1 MSCDNASNNEKM
13 ADEMEHLL
21 PAFSSGNR
29 VRCFTHVLN
38 LIAKALLKQFEMA
51 KKSENEDD
59 DFTEEEAKLLTLA
72 ENLDEEEF
80 TMAEEKMD
88 ENGGA
93 DEEDSMDEWV
103 DEVDALTPDER
114 LLLEDEIR
122 PVKMVLVK
130 VSPCHR

>member
-1 MSCDNASNNEKM
+1 M

-103 DEVDALTPDER
+103 DEVDALTPNER

>member
-93 DEEDSMDEWV
+93 DEEDSMEEWV
-103 DEVDALTPDER
+103 DEVDALTPNER
-114 LLLEDEIR
+114 LLLEDEIW

>member
-103 DEVDALTPDER
+103 DEVDALTPNER

-122 PVKMVLVK
+122 PVKIVLVK

>member
-103 DEVDALTPDER
+103 DEVDALTPNER

>member
-1 MSCDNASNNEKM
+1 VSCDDASNNEKM

-103 DEVDALTPDER
+103 DEVDALTPNER

>member
-93 DEEDSMDEWV
+93 DEEDSMDKWV
-103 DEVDALTPDER
+103 DEVDALTPNER

>member
-38 LIAKALLKQFEMA
+38 LIAKSLLKQFETA

-59 DFTEEEAKLLTLA
+59 DFTEEEAELLTLA

-80 TMAEEKMD
+80 SAAEEKMD
-88 ENGGA
+88 EDGGA
-93 DEEDSMDEWV
+93 VEEDSMDEWV
-103 DEVDALTPDER
+103 DEVDALTPDEC

>member
-1 MSCDNASNNEKM
+1 VSCDNASNNEKM

-103 DEVDALTPDER
+103 DEVDALTPNER